1 MKSSIICV
9 IMILVTRDIK
19 DNELSQ
25 LEINIIDSFAIWIN
39 QHVHKQVR
47 KNLIFFSQLSSQLQ
61 QSC

>member
-1 MKSSIICV
+1 
-9 IMILVTRDIK
+9 MILVTRDIK

-61 QSC
+61 QSCWS